1 MLAILSSESD
11 GSRKFVFRE
20 KLRAVKVV
28 EPVLTVIPASN
39 ITVIAQRVTDNFV
52 ELAAAMAVL
61 CGRIADGNSF

>member
-28 EPVLTVIPASN
+28 ESVLTVIPASN

-61 CGRIADGNSF
+61 CGCIADGNSF

>member
-28 EPVLTVIPASN
+28 ESVLTVIPASN
-39 ITVIAQRVTDNFV
+39 ITVIA
-52 ELAAAMAVL
+52 
-61 CGRIADGNSF
+61 